1 MSGVVFWV
9 ILQLPGNQ
17 MPLRFEHP
25 VANLAECLFET
36 HEFMVKPP
44 HELLIQGGQLQAGCV
59 ITFDPSE
66 EH

>member
-1 MSGVVFWV
+1 MSGVIFWV

-25 VANLAECLFET
+25 VANLAESLFET

-59 ITFDPSE
+59 VTFTPSE